1 MKNFIFQSNFVIG
14 LRKQIVELKNLINKK
29 EENLK
34 ELKKNSNYLKVQE
47 LNVENEAYSK
57 EIQKIQDFMVD
68 RLEKDQQ
75 KKE

>member
-1 MKNFIFQSNFVIG
+1 M
-14 LRKQIVELKNLINKK
+14 ELKNLINKK

-57 EIQKIQDFMVD
+57 EIQKIQYFMVD

>member
-1 MKNFIFQSNFVIG
+1 
-14 LRKQIVELKNLINKK
+14 VELKNLINKK

>member
-1 MKNFIFQSNFVIG
+1 M
-14 LRKQIVELKNLINKK
+14 ELKNLINKK